1 MHPSALRAPPLPSY
15 TTGQA
20 RRGGG
25 FVLFLPLPLFEGE
38 IERGCILLSIQST
51 RLKGLEF

>member
-1 MHPSALRAPPLPSY
+1 MHSSALRAPPLPSY

-25 FVLFLPLPLFEGE
+25 LYCFCLSPFTKGE
-38 IERGCILLSIQST
+38 ISFLNLSPSLRG
-51 RLKGLEF
+51 RLRGGVFF